1 MAVVICTWLIAGTLD
16 LGAALAFFLSRGKQK
31 PGMLLRYI
39 ASAVFGQKAFG
50 DGSRMVVL
58 GICFHFAIALAWVG
72 LYFGV
77 YPLFARLGMG
87 LFVDAAVY
95 GLIVW
100 CIMNLIVLPFSRAV
114 PRPFSLSFVIVNIV
128 ILMFTIG
135 LPCAYAARLIRG

>member
-16 LGAALAFFLSRGKQK
+16 LGIALAFFLSGGNRK

-39 ASAVFGQKAFG
+39 ASAVFGQRAFG
-50 DGSRMVVL
+50 GGSRMVIL

-77 YPLFARLGMG
+77 YPVFARLGMG
-87 LFVDAAVY
+87 LLFDAAIY

-100 CIMNLIVLPFSRAV
+100 CVMNLIVLPLSKAV
-114 PRPFSLSFVIVNIV
+114 PRPFSLSFLIVNIL
-128 ILMFTIG
+128 ILMLAIG
-135 LPCAYAARLIRG
+135 LPCAYAARLIRE